1 MTDDKC
7 CRRINIVRVQC
18 LYLSEVNT
26 INLRGI
32 INRKIIHGII
42 YNSTVL
48 QIVSQTTSSTKSKV
62 IWSFEKVIDK
72 NIQNMSRHMQ
82 LIVLK
87 PF

>member
-7 CRRINIVRVQC
+7 CRRTNIVRVQC

-32 INRKIIHGII
+32 INRKIIYGII